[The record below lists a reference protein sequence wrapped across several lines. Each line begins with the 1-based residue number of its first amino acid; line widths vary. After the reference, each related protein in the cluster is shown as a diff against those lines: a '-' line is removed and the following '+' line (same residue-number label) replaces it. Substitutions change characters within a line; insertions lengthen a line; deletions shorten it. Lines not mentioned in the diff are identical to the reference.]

1 MTTTK
6 QATRTGYGLRK
17 FNDEGFSGNLQ
28 NSGADVPIVRY
39 AEVLL
44 SYLEAKLEN
53 GDPITSDLLDKTIN
67 AVRKR
72 SSVNMPA
79 INVQSSTS
87 LRTTLRNER
96 RIELALEG
104 LRYWDLLRWGIAK
117 DVLKGDFY
125 GAPFPNAKNLRI
137 KSGGSKDPY
146 SRWYVTSKSFRAGQD
161 EHWPIP
167 QNEVNINPNLK

>member
-1 MTTTK
+1 
-6 QATRTGYGLRK
+6 
-17 FNDEGFSGNLQ
+17 
-28 NSGADVPIVRY
+28 
-39 AEVLL
+39 
-44 SYLEAKLEN
+44 
-53 GDPITSDLLDKTIN
+53 
-67 AVRKR
+67 
-72 SSVNMPA
+72 MPA